1 MPAGKGDAATAN
13 PPAVVSAVLKDVTEH
28 GKKDLKH
35 VSAPEGGLSQA
46 EKEAYL
52 QEKGKK

>member
-1 MPAGKGDAATAN
+1 MPAGKGDSN
-13 PPAVVSAVLKDVTEH
+13 PPPAAAAVIKDVADH

-35 VSAPEGGLSQA
+35 VAAPEGGLSQA

-52 QEKGKK
+52 QEKQKK

>member
-1 MPAGKGDAATAN
+1 MPAGKGDSTTST
-13 PPAVVSAVLKDVTEH
+13 PPAAVSAVLKDVTEH

-35 VSAPEGGLSQA
+35 VAAPEGGLSQA